1 MQMNFP
7 YKMGVNFP
15 YKKEL
20 MLYDSNYVKFK
31 INQN

>member
-7 YKMGVNFP
+7 YKMLGA
-15 YKKEL
+15 KEL
-20 MLYDSNYVKFK
+20 ILYDSNYVKFK